1 MKIHVAKTA
10 EELGAQAAHT
20 IAEKLCEAIAESGEA
35 RLVLSTGGSQFETL
49 KALLQEDVPWDKVT
63 AFHLDEYIDLPITH
77 AASFRKYLKERF
89 IDHVHLKEF
98 VFVETEGDVDDNI
111 RMLTRRLREKTI
123 DVGVIGIGE
132 NAHIAFNDPP
142 ADFDTK
148 QAYIIVNLDSRCKK
162 QQVGEGW
169 FKDED
174 EVPRQ
179 AVSMTPYQIMQCAH
193 IISPV
198 PHKVKA
204 DAVKKVL
211 SAKTVD
217 PMVPG
222 SLLKTHP
229 DFQLFLDEESAA
241 NCSEEM
247 LAGNGG
253 PRGGGNRFGMEE
265 NGCLPDAC
273 GTAAG
278 KIPGKGRR
286 GVGASG

>member
-111 RMLTRRLREKTI
+111 RM
-123 DVGVIGIGE
+123 
-132 NAHIAFNDPP
+132 
-142 ADFDTK
+142 
-148 QAYIIVNLDSRCKK
+148 
-162 QQVGEGW
+162 
-169 FKDED
+169 
-174 EVPRQ
+174 PRQ

-247 LAGNGG
+247 LAGN
-253 PRGGGNRFGMEE
+253 
-265 NGCLPDAC
+265 
-273 GTAAG
+273 
-278 KIPGKGRR
+278 
-286 GVGASG
+286 

>member
-217 PMVPG
+217 PMVPD

-247 LAGNGG
+247 LAGN
-253 PRGGGNRFGMEE
+253 
-265 NGCLPDAC
+265 
-273 GTAAG
+273 
-278 KIPGKGRR
+278 
-286 GVGASG
+286 

>member
-49 KALLQEDVPWDKVT
+49 KALLQEDVPWEKVT

-132 NAHIAFNDPP
+132 NAH
-142 ADFDTK
+142 
-148 QAYIIVNLDSRCKK
+148 IIVNLDSRCKK

-247 LAGNGG
+247 LAGN
-253 PRGGGNRFGMEE
+253 
-265 NGCLPDAC
+265 
-273 GTAAG
+273 
-278 KIPGKGRR
+278 
-286 GVGASG
+286 

>member
-1 MKIHVAKTA
+1 M
-10 EELGAQAAHT
+10 
-20 IAEKLCEAIAESGEA
+20 
-35 RLVLSTGGSQFETL
+35 
-49 KALLQEDVPWDKVT
+49 T

-211 SAKTVD
+211 SAKTGD

-247 LAGNGG
+247 LAGN
-253 PRGGGNRFGMEE
+253 
-265 NGCLPDAC
+265 
-273 GTAAG
+273 
-278 KIPGKGRR
+278 
-286 GVGASG
+286 

>member
-1 MKIHVAKTA
+1 MK
-10 EELGAQAAHT
+10 
-20 IAEKLCEAIAESGEA
+20 
-35 RLVLSTGGSQFETL
+35 
-49 KALLQEDVPWDKVT
+49 
-63 AFHLDEYIDLPITH
+63 
-77 AASFRKYLKERF
+77 
-89 IDHVHLKEF
+89 
-98 VFVETEGDVDDNI
+98 
-111 RMLTRRLREKTI
+111 KTI

-222 SLLKTHP
+222 L
-229 DFQLFLDEESAA
+229 AA
-241 NCSEEM
+241 EDPPGFPAFPGRGIRRK
-247 LAGNGG
+247 LQRGNARRKLRAERRRKPFWNGREWMPTRRLWHGCRKNTGQGTARCRRFWMRACPETFG
-253 PRGGGNRFGMEE
+253 PRPQNAAPAGGQFVHAGACCGNRRKS
-265 NGCLPDAC
+265 DS
-273 GTAAG
+273 TAAAG
-278 KIPGKGRR
+278 WLRNRKRYHNR
-286 GVGASG
+286 

>member
-49 KALLQEDVPWDKVT
+49 KALLQEDVPWEKVT

-217 PMVPG
+217 PMVPDIMKTMQKKMKPAPKRPRL
-222 SLLKTHP
+222 SLLTGLP
-229 DFQLFLDEESAA
+229 VSGASSSAA
-241 NCSEEM
+241 MICDSM
-247 LAGNGG
+247 CIHL
-253 PRGGGNRFGMEE
+253 PW
-265 NGCLPDAC
+265 CLLQLVM
-273 GTAAG
+273 G
-278 KIPGKGRR
+278 
-286 GVGASG
+286 

>member
-49 KALLQEDVPWDKVT
+49 KALLQEDVPWEKVT

-77 AASFRKYLKERF
+77 AASFRKYLKDRF

-148 QAYIIVNLDSRCKK
+148 TGVYHCKSGFPLQK
-162 QQVGEGW
+162 TAGGRGLVQRRGRGAPSGGIY
-169 FKDED
+169 D
-174 EVPRQ
+174 
-179 AVSMTPYQIMQCAH
+179 AVSNHAVCAH
-193 IISPV
+193 YF
-198 PHKVKA
+198 A
-204 DAVKKVL
+204 
-211 SAKTVD
+211 
-217 PMVPG
+217 
-222 SLLKTHP
+222 
-229 DFQLFLDEESAA
+229 SAA
-241 NCSEEM
+241 QGES
-247 LAGNGG
+247 
-253 PRGGGNRFGMEE
+253 
-265 NGCLPDAC
+265 
-273 GTAAG
+273 
-278 KIPGKGRR
+278 RR
-286 GVGASG
+286 GEKGAFR